1 MKFSQFKRK
10 LLETGSVTTTRIFRI
25 DDVCGVVV
33 SVLPWLQSVEAQ
45 LFVSDVVENQSADE
59 LM

>member
-1 MKFSQFKRK
+1 MKFNDFKRK
-10 LLETGSVTTTRIFRI
+10 VHETGNVTNTRIFRI

-45 LFVSDVVENQSADE
+45 LCVSDVVENQSADE
-59 LM
+59 LI